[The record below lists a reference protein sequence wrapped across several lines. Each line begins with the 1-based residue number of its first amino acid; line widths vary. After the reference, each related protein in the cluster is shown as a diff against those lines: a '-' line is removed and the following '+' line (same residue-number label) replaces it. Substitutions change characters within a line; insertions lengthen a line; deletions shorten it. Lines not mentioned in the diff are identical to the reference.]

1 MTAEATTGWRRF
13 GAVQRDPADVLWLVA
28 VVAIVS
34 SVLLMAAI
42 PAFGGTGVVVFV
54 PRTFPSPPWSFPLHL
69 SRPVTLLVVY
79 AAVLLGAAGVGCGLV
94 AVRRGA
100 RPSARLLL
108 AGSAV
113 AIAVLTLLPPAGS
126 TDSLNYAVYGRIA
139 ALGHSPYVMTPQEL
153 RRTGDPVASKGT
165 LNAQARPSVYGPL
178 ATVTE
183 TAAADLGGTSIS
195 RVIFWL
201 KIEFALAY
209 GAVAVALHRLLRK
222 DAAAAARGHLLW
234 SVNPVLLWAE
244 LVGAHVD
251 VLAAAFCFLGL
262 VIARPAA
269 PAGSRIGAARAA
281 AAGAL
286 IGVGAD
292 MKINYLILG
301 VGLAWATRRSWADM
315 AAAASGAALT
325 VIPGYLVLARGFLG
339 VISKGNRL
347 VPLDSFWRLFPGFS
361 QLHHQPG
368 GLAPEAGLGC
378 LALALLLAWR
388 LPPGQ
393 ERFPAIR
400 PALAAALAW
409 LFIWPLQHPWY
420 DAMAFCLLGV
430 FVASWLDWLMLAR
443 AVPTALAALNVHPFM
458 PRWLYQLSTD
468 MVSPVAPSVRLAAL
482 AALVVLC
489 ATRAWGTP
497 EDPPLGRLAGPA
509 G

>member
-1 MTAEATTGWRRF
+1 MTATTGTRRRRF
-13 GAVQRDPADVLWLVA
+13 GAFPRDPAGALWRVA
-28 VVAIVS
+28 VVAIVL
-34 SVLLMAAI
+34 SVLLMAAV
-42 PAFGGTGVVVFV
+42 PAFGGTGVAVFV
-54 PRTFPSPPWSFPLHL
+54 PRTFPIPPWSFPLHP
-69 SRPVTLLVVY
+69 SRAVTVLLVY
-79 AAVLLGAAGVGCGLV
+79 AAVLLGATGVGCGLV

-108 AGSAV
+108 AGSAA
-113 AIAVLTLLPPAGS
+113 AIAVLALLPPAGS

-139 ALGHSPYVMTPQEL
+139 VLGHSPYVMTPQEL

-165 LNAQARPSVYGPL
+165 LNAQAKPSVYGPL

-183 TAAADLGGTSIS
+183 MAAAELGGTSIS
-195 RVIFWL
+195 RIIFWL
-201 KIEFALAY
+201 KVEFALAY

-222 DAAAAARGHLLW
+222 DAAARARGHLLW
-234 SVNPVLLWAE
+234 SVNPILLWGE

-262 VIARPAA
+262 VVARPAVRA
-269 PAGSRIGAARAA
+269 EPMIGVARAA

-292 MKINYLILG
+292 IKINYIILG
-301 VGLAWATRRSWADM
+301 VGLAWVTRRSWADM
-315 AAAASGAALT
+315 AAAAGAAALA

-339 VISKGNRL
+339 VLPKENQL
-347 VPLDSFWRLFPGFS
+347 VPFDSFWRLFPGFS

-368 GLAPEAGLGC
+368 GLAPVAASGC
-378 LALALLLAWR
+378 LTLALLLAWR

-400 PALAAALAW
+400 PAMAATLAW

-430 FVASWLDWLMLAR
+430 FVASRLDWLMLAR
-443 AVPTALAALNVHPFM
+443 AAPTTLAALNVHQFE
-458 PRWLYQLSTD
+458 PRWLYQLSSD
-468 MVSPVAPSVRLAAL
+468 IVSPVAPSVRLAAL

-497 EDPPLGRLAGPA
+497 EDPPPGRLAGPTW
-509 G
+509 